1 MELLLSESNKQQQ
14 DINDVRDDLDALKF
28 GFSLLQHA
36 VTTGLDTLTLRL
48 KKVVYILGVIED
60 KIDSLQEDV
69 DDLDMDVEHLH
80 GDVEDLDMDV
90 ANVQTGV
97 NDLIVDVGMVHTGV
111 MDLDGDVVALHA
123 DQCGHKCRE
132 CDISS
137 WLSSNYSRYYSIG
150 CK

>member
-1 MELLLSESNKQQQ
+1 MSFSPSGKSGYYRSLVS
-14 DINDVRDDLDALKF
+14 RRCRALNRRA
-28 GFSLLQHA
+28 SIVA
-36 VTTGLDTLTLRL
+36 RVDTSYTVNSITFRTLN
-48 KKVVYILGVIED
+48 
-60 KIDSLQEDV
+60 
-69 DDLDMDVEHLH
+69 MDVEHLH